1 MSAEQGV
8 VADVEVTASFSAF
21 AAVAAAAA
29 ALAVDVTVAEEM
41 VCSSCL
47 SQILASWHIVKEML
61 SWYQMR

>member
-21 AAVAAAAA
+21 AAAAAVAV
-29 ALAVDVTVAEEM
+29 LAVDVTVVEEM

-47 SQILASWHIVKEML
+47 SQI
-61 SWYQMR
+61 